1 VTPVTSQQN
10 HHVEVTTERVQ
21 MEPQNRARGNKS
33 VFFCGLAM
41 VLFSAL
47 RIHHFFEANY
57 QVMYGWRGSMCD
69 VGSWLNCNNFDYS
82 VLAQIGSIPLGYFGL
97 MVGGLF
103 CMGGLFPSSAI
114 ERTNRMI
121 ALGNVGAVAVLFS
134 YSVFSLRSLCLWDA
148 GYYLFS
154 IAALVVMQR
163 RIVGDGQSFRRN
175 WLRPSFKYL
184 ATFLVIFSVGAYSV
198 RMLQRAKRQAN
209 FVAQYFSL
217 PTVQLP
223 SKISPYWPIQSTAKF
238 QDATIRVVEYS
249 DLICDNSKYLNE
261 ALQRLNKD
269 FPGKMNVAF
278 QFFPLETKCNHVV
291 DKNKHPG
298 ACESALIAAYDPA
311 KFRAIHDDFFHNYYD
326 AQKPEWRRALADR
339 YGVSAAFTDP
349 QTEQTVQELIQ
360 TGSEYPPTSDIYPYG
375 IRSVPTVI
383 LNERMIIGSLTYD
396 QFRLIC
402 QAIIDKQNDKRQ
414 FVESW
419 YDRTNDLMSWLFR
432 VLKIVT

>member
-1 VTPVTSQQN
+1 VTPVTN
-10 HHVEVTTERVQ
+10 HQEHRVIAGHVRTESEHR
-21 MEPQNRARGNKS
+21 PRGNKS
-33 VFFCGLAM
+33 VFLCGLAM

-57 QVMYGWRGSMCD
+57 QVMYGWRGSVCD

-97 MVGGLF
+97 MVGGLV
-103 CMGGLFPSSAI
+103 CMGAIFPSAAI
-114 ERTNRMI
+114 DRTNRAV
-121 ALGNVGAVAVLFS
+121 ALANVGAVGVLCA
-134 YSVFSLRSLCLWDA
+134 YSVFGLRSICLWDA

-154 IAALVVMQR
+154 VLALVVMWQR
-163 RIVGDGQSFRRN
+163 IGSNDRDGFRRN

-217 PTVQLP
+217 PTVKLP
-223 SKISPYWPIQSTAKF
+223 SKISPYRPIQSTANF

-339 YGVSAAFTDP
+339 YGVTAAFTDP
-349 QTEQTVQELIQ
+349 QTEQTVQELIE

-419 YDRTNDLMSWLFR
+419 YDRTNDLLSWLFR

>member
-1 VTPVTSQQN
+1 
-10 HHVEVTTERVQ
+10 
-21 MEPQNRARGNKS
+21 
-33 VFFCGLAM
+33 
-41 VLFSAL
+41 
-47 RIHHFFEANY
+47 
-57 QVMYGWRGSMCD
+57 
-69 VGSWLNCNNFDYS
+69 
-82 VLAQIGSIPLGYFGL
+82 
-97 MVGGLF
+97 
-103 CMGGLFPSSAI
+103 
-114 ERTNRMI
+114 
-121 ALGNVGAVAVLFS
+121 
-134 YSVFSLRSLCLWDA
+134 
-148 GYYLFS
+148 
-154 IAALVVMQR
+154 
-163 RIVGDGQSFRRN
+163 
-175 WLRPSFKYL
+175 
-184 ATFLVIFSVGAYSV
+184 
-198 RMLQRAKRQAN
+198 
-209 FVAQYFSL
+209 
-217 PTVQLP
+217 
-223 SKISPYWPIQSTAKF
+223 
-238 QDATIRVVEYS
+238 
-249 DLICDNSKYLNE
+249 
-261 ALQRLNKD
+261 
-269 FPGKMNVAF
+269 MNVAF

-339 YGVSAAFTDP
+339 YGVSAAFNDP
-349 QTEQTVQELIQ
+349 QTEQTVQELIE